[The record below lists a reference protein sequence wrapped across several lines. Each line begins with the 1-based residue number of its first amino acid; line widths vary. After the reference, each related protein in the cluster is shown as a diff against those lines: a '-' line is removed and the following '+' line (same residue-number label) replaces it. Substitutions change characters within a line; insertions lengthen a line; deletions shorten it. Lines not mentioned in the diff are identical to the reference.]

1 MNVVAER
8 DVCNRFDEIGATMIG
23 TGTSTPLDS
32 SDDSLHASEEFA
44 IVERVARI
52 VSSVYGAKPDY
63 TRLAAELVQAIS
75 FDVFGIV
82 LLQHDHKAVRVTLCL
97 REGTISS
104 EETSLQWVAHYHQ
117 HPFTD
122 SMLERLLHK
131 TALIVKEYPQG
142 LDGPPAISGDALSK
156 YPQLHATCIV
166 PLRTKERMLGTLE
179 LGSVKPGIYANAFV
193 QRLISAVAQV
203 LAAAIERTQL
213 EGSAEIQDRQRQ
225 ALKDV
230 SRALTSTMDLSTILT
245 HITDGVAKALDVA
258 SAIITLDRRQDK
270 VHLAAQSGLDE
281 AVMKTVFNEQFVLTK
296 QCIIGSTLRDRQP
309 YMSNDIESDERFPSS
324 RVLTSLLSIR
334 SILSYPLIIENTIYG
349 AILLCSPETGGFT
362 PLKSDIVALF
372 ATQATLAIHN
382 ATLLEATRQRNR
394 FQDALE
400 QLEQAIS
407 SRKFSK
413 TKEYALLARVREE
426 VQRTFGVSLTSMLRF
441 VSDNL
446 LVNTEHNVAVLPQQ
460 GEKQIVNDA
469 VEGAKRAFPAN
480 AVEPTSGQEYHLI
493 TNDTLSFLTQTT
505 HAVLTRTGIVSELS
519 ALLMQV
525 QHPTKGIKDAWFVTD
540 LHGTCIYMNPVA
552 ETLCHVQLVD
562 IEKTPMLLEVVFAT
576 LLTHIR
582 NNQEVLQYLE
592 DFTRSNLYKQELRCT
607 IALGPLRSRTMESP
621 HHTKNTGYETSTPK
635 EGEHQKRA
643 GTSLLRTMV
652 LENAPSDTHYLLT
665 RHPLHNQQGQLTAYA
680 LQVRDITTQVR
691 DEKNKSALL
700 SSVSHDLRTPLTTIK
715 AAVTGLL
722 QNDIP
727 WDEQMRREMLE
738 DIDAETDHLTVLV
751 SALVEMSRIE
761 MGALILEKEWC
772 DITEVVYETLM
783 KAKRVLATHNVK
795 TQFQSALPLLFID
808 HVQIERVL
816 YNLIENAARYSP
828 EDAEIQVHVNVVP
841 DESTHP
847 VVCIRVVD
855 EGYGIPTYERERI
868 FKSFYGLRSH
878 GSGLGLAI
886 CKGIVE
892 SHHGRIWV
900 EPTEKGS
907 CFVFTL
913 PTQQFIG

>member
-1 MNVVAER
+1 
-8 DVCNRFDEIGATMIG
+8 MIE

-32 SDDSLHASEEFA
+32 SGEVLHAPEEFA

-63 TRLAAELVQAIS
+63 TRLAAELAQAIS

-82 LLQHDHKAVRVTLCL
+82 LLHHDRKAVRVTVCQ
-97 REGTISS
+97 RESSIAS
-104 EETSLQWVAHYHQ
+104 EEMQPQWIAHYHQ

-122 SMLERLLHK
+122 SMLERLLHE
-131 TALIVKEYPQG
+131 TALIVKDYPHG
-142 LDGPPAISGDALSK
+142 LDGPPAVSGDALSN
-156 YPQLHATCIV
+156 YPLLHATCIV
-166 PLRTKERMLGTLE
+166 PLRTKERILGTLE
-179 LGSVKPGIYANAFV
+179 LGSVTPDIYANALV
-193 QRLISAVAQV
+193 QRLISAVAEV

-213 EGSAEIQDRQRQ
+213 EGNAEIQDRQRQ

-230 SRALTSTMDLSTILT
+230 SRALTSTMDLSTILA

-258 SAIITLDRRQDK
+258 SAILTLDQRKGK

-281 AVMKTVFNEQFVLTK
+281 AVLNTIFNDEFVLTNT
-296 QCIIGSTLRDRQP
+296 CIVGSTLHYRQP
-309 YMSNDIESDERFPSS
+309 YMSNDIESDERFPTSS
-324 RVLTSLLSIR
+324 VLASMLSIH
-334 SILSYPLIIENTIYG
+334 SILSYPLVIDNTIYG
-349 AILLCSPETGGFT
+349 TLLLCSSETGGFT

-382 ATLLEATRQRNR
+382 ATLLEAAHQRNR
-394 FQDALE
+394 FQDAIE
-400 QLEQAIS
+400 QLEQAVS
-407 SRKFSK
+407 SHKLSK
-413 TKEYALLARVREE
+413 AKEYALLARVREE
-426 VQRTFGVSLTSMLRF
+426 VQRTFGVSLTSMLRYM
-441 VSDNL
+441 SDNL
-446 LVNTEHNVAVLPQQ
+446 LANNERDVLALLQRDA
-460 GEKQIVNDA
+460 EKQLVVDA
-469 VEGAKRAFPAN
+469 EERAKRAFPSSN
-480 AVEPTSGQEYHLI
+480 TEHIGGREQSLI
-493 TNDTLSFLTQTT
+493 PNDTLSFLTQTT
-505 HAVLTRTGIVSELS
+505 HAVLTRTGIVGELS

-525 QHPTKGIKDAWFVTD
+525 QHPTRGIKDAWLVTD
-540 LHGTCIYMNPVA
+540 LQGTCIYMNPVA
-552 ETLCHVQLVD
+552 EALCHAKLVD

-576 LLTHIR
+576 LLSHIR
-582 NNQEVLQYLE
+582 NSEEVLHYLQ
-592 DFTRSNLYKQELRCT
+592 DFTLGNLYKQELRC
-607 IALGPLRSRTMESP
+607 IVALEPLQPRTVGSTQQQD
-621 HHTKNTGYETSTPK
+621 TKNAAHGVVI
-635 EGEHQKRA
+635 QKRDA
-643 GTSLLRTMV
+643 EQKHGGTSLLRTML
-652 LENAPSDTHYLLT
+652 LENAPSDTHYLLI

-722 QNDIP
+722 QTDIP

-772 DITEVVYETLM
+772 DITEVIYEALI
-783 KAKRVLATHNVK
+783 KAKRVLAAHTVK
-795 TQFQSALPLLFID
+795 TQFQSSLPLLFID

-816 YNLIENAARYSP
+816 YNLIENAARHSP
-828 EDAEIQVHVNVVP
+828 EEAEIRIHVDVVTN
-841 DESTHP
+841 ESTQAM
-847 VVCIRVVD
+847 VRIQVVD
-855 EGYGIPTYERERI
+855 EGCGIPAYEQERI

-892 SHHGRIWV
+892 THQGRIWV
-900 EPTEKGS
+900 EPAEKGS
-907 CFVFTL
+907 CFIFTL
-913 PTQQFIG
+913 PTEQSAG

>member
-1 MNVVAER
+1 MR
-8 DVCNRFDEIGATMIG
+8 NRFEEIGATMIG

-32 SDDSLHASEEFA
+32 SGDAQHAAEEFA

-63 TRLAAELVQAIS
+63 TRLAAELAQAIS

-82 LLQHDHKAVRVTLCL
+82 LLHHDHKAVRVTLCQ
-97 REGTISS
+97 RESIILS
-104 EETSLQWVAHYHQ
+104 EETPQQWVAHYHQ

-122 SMLERLLHK
+122 SMLERLLHE
-131 TALIVKEYPQG
+131 TALIVTEYPHG
-142 LDGPPAISGDALSK
+142 LEGPPAVSGDALSN

-203 LAAAIERTQL
+203 LATAIERAQL

-230 SRALTSTMDLSTILT
+230 SRALISTMDLSTILT
-245 HITDGVAKALDVA
+245 HITEGVAKALNVA
-258 SAIITLDRRQDK
+258 SAILTLDRRQDK
-270 VHLAAQSGLDE
+270 VHLTAQSGLDE
-281 AVMKTVFNEQFVLTK
+281 AILNSVFNEKFVLTN
-296 QCIIGSTLRDRQP
+296 QCIVGSTLRNRQS
-309 YMSNDIESDERFPSS
+309 YMSNDIESDERFPASS
-324 RVLTSLLSIR
+324 ILASMLSIH
-334 SILSYPLIIENTIYG
+334 SVLSYPLIIENTIYG
-349 AILLCSPETGGFT
+349 ALLLCSPETGGFT

-382 ATLLEATRQRNR
+382 ATLLEAAHQRNR
-394 FQDALE
+394 FQDAIE
-400 QLEQAIS
+400 QLERAVS

-413 TKEYALLARVREE
+413 AKEYALLTRVREE

-446 LVNTEHNVAVLPQQ
+446 LVNNERNVGVRSPQDV
-460 GEKQIVNDA
+460 EKLTVGDT
-469 VEGAKRAFPAN
+469 VEGATIAFPSVTN
-480 AVEPTSGQEYHLI
+480 EQTRGQDQHLSA
-493 TNDTLSFLTQTT
+493 NDTLSLLTQTT

-525 QHPTKGIKDAWFVTD
+525 QHPTKGIRDAWLVTD
-540 LHGTCIYMNPVA
+540 LHGICMYMNPVA
-552 ETLCHVQLVD
+552 EALCHVQLVD
-562 IEKTPMLLEVVFAT
+562 IEKTPMLLERVFAT

-582 NNQEVLQYLE
+582 NSEEVLHYLE
-592 DFTRSNLYKQELRCT
+592 DFTLGNLYKQELRC
-607 IALGPLRSRTMESP
+607 IVALEPLHPRTMGNP
-621 HHTKNTGYETSTPK
+621 QVPTAKNTAYEASVPK
-635 EGEHQKRA
+635 RDENQKRS
-643 GTSLLRTMV
+643 GTSLLRTML

-665 RHPLHNQQGQLTAYA
+665 RHPLHNPQGQLTAYA
-680 LQVRDITTQVR
+680 LQVRNITTQVR

-722 QNDIP
+722 QTDIP

-751 SALVEMSRIE
+751 SSLVEMSRIE

-772 DITEVVYETLM
+772 DITEVIYEALI
-783 KAKRVLATHNVK
+783 KAKRILATHTVK
-795 TQFQSALPLLFID
+795 TQFQPALPLLFID

-816 YNLIENAARYSP
+816 YNLIENAARHSP
-828 EDAEIQVHVNVVP
+828 EDAEIHINIDVITH
-841 DESTHP
+841 ESPHP
-847 VVCIRVVD
+847 MVRIQVVD
-855 EGYGIPTYERERI
+855 EGCGIPTYERERI

-892 SHHGRIWV
+892 AHHGRIWV
-900 EPTEKGS
+900 EPAEKGS
-907 CFVFTL
+907 CFIFTL
-913 PTQQFIG
+913 PTQQSIA

>member
-1 MNVVAER
+1 MH
-8 DVCNRFDEIGATMIG
+8 
-23 TGTSTPLDS
+23 S
-32 SDDSLHASEEFA
+32 SLEEFA

-63 TRLAAELVQAIS
+63 TRLAAELAQAIS

-82 LLQHDHKAVRVTLCL
+82 LLQHDLSAVRVTVCQ
-97 REGTISS
+97 RESRVLS
-104 EETSLQWVAHYHQ
+104 EKTLQQWVAHYHQ

-122 SMLERLLHK
+122 SKLERMLHE
-131 TALIVKEYPQG
+131 TALIVNEYPHG
-142 LDGPPAISGDALSK
+142 LDGPPAITGDALSN
-156 YPQLHATCIV
+156 YPQLRATCIV
-166 PLRTKERMLGTLE
+166 PLRTEERILGTLE
-179 LGSVKPGIYANAFV
+179 LGSATSGIYTSALV

-230 SRALTSTMDLSTILT
+230 SRALTSTMDLSTILS

-258 SAIITLDRRQDK
+258 SAILTLDQRQAK
-270 VHLAAQSGLDE
+270 VHLAAQTGLDE
-281 AVMKTVFNEQFVLTK
+281 AVLNTILDEESVLTDR
-296 QCIIGSTLRDRQP
+296 CIVGNTLRYRQS
-309 YMSNDIESDERFPSS
+309 YMSNNIESDERFPASS
-324 RVLTSLLSIR
+324 ALASMLSIH
-334 SILSYPLIIENTIYG
+334 SILSYPLVIENTIYG
-349 AILLCSPETGGFT
+349 MLLLCSTEAGGFT

-372 ATQATLAIHN
+372 ATQATIAIHN
-382 ATLLEATRQRNR
+382 ATLLEAAHQRNR
-394 FQDALE
+394 FQDAVE

-407 SRKFSK
+407 SRQFSK
-413 TKEYALLARVREE
+413 AKEYALLTRVREE
-426 VQRTFGVSLTSMLRF
+426 ARRTFGVSFTSILRF

-446 LVNTEHNVAVLPQQ
+446 LASNERDTRVLLQKDVESSSAMND
-460 GEKQIVNDA
+460 GEQI
-469 VEGAKRAFPAN
+469 KTSFPFSNNELRPVDQEQSLN
-480 AVEPTSGQEYHLI
+480 A
-493 TNDTLSFLTQTT
+493 NDTLSFLTQTT
-505 HAVLTRTGIVSELS
+505 HAVLIRTGIVRELS

-525 QHPTKGIKDAWFVTD
+525 QHPTKGIKDAWLVTD
-540 LHGTCIYMNPVA
+540 LYGTCMYMNPVA
-552 ETLCHVQLVD
+552 EALCHVQLVD
-562 IEKTPMLLEVVFAT
+562 VEKTPMLLEMVFVK
-576 LLTHIR
+576 LLSHIR
-582 NNQEVLQYLE
+582 NSEEVRQYLQ
-592 DFTRSNLYKQELRCT
+592 DFTLGNLYKQELRC
-607 IALGPLRSRTMESP
+607 IVALEPLHPRVVGEGTQKQD
-621 HHTKNTGYETSTPK
+621 TKNAFYESSVQK
-635 EGEHQKRA
+635 KDEEQKRG
-643 GTSLLRTMV
+643 GTSLLRTML

-722 QNDIP
+722 QTDIP

-772 DITEVVYETLM
+772 DITEVIYETLI
-783 KAKRVLATHNVK
+783 KAKRVLATRNVK
-795 TQFQSALPLLFID
+795 TQFQSSLPLLFID

-816 YNLIENAARYSP
+816 YNLIENAARHSP
-828 EDAEIQVHVNVVP
+828 EDAGILIDVDVVT

-847 VVCIRVVD
+847 MVRIQVVD
-855 EGYGIPTYERERI
+855 EGCGIPAYEQERI

-892 SHHGRIWV
+892 THHGRIWV

-907 CFVFTL
+907 CFIFTL
-913 PTQQFIG
+913 PTKSSVV

>member
-1 MNVVAER
+1 
-8 DVCNRFDEIGATMIG
+8 MIG
-23 TGTSTPLDS
+23 IGTSTPLDS
-32 SDDSLHASEEFA
+32 FGDGSHGPEEFA

-63 TRLAAELVQAIS
+63 TRLAAELAQAIS

-82 LLQHDHKAVRVTLCL
+82 LLHHDRKAVRVTVCQRESSILS
-97 REGTISS
+97 EGTQQ
-104 EETSLQWVAHYHQ
+104 QWTAHYHQ

-122 SMLERLLHK
+122 SMLERLLHE
-131 TALIVKEYPQG
+131 TALIVKEYPHG
-142 LDGPPAISGDALSK
+142 LDGPPALGGDALSN

-166 PLRTKERMLGTLE
+166 PLRTKERILGTLE
-179 LGSVKPGIYANAFV
+179 LGSVTPNIYANALV

-258 SAIITLDRRQDK
+258 SAIITLDQRQGE
-270 VHLAAQSGLDE
+270 VHLAAQARLDE
-281 AVMKTVFNEQFVLTK
+281 AVLNTVFNKEFLLTDR
-296 QCIIGSTLRDRQP
+296 CIVGRTLRSRQP
-309 YMSNDIESDERFPSS
+309 YMSNDIESDERFPASS
-324 RVLTSLLSIR
+324 VLASALSIH
-334 SILSYPLIIENTIYG
+334 SILSYPLVIENTIYG
-349 AILLCSPETGGFT
+349 TLLLCSSETGGFT
-362 PLKSDIVALF
+362 PLKFDIVALF
-372 ATQATLAIHN
+372 AAQASLAIHN
-382 ATLLEATRQRNR
+382 ATLLEAAHQRNR
-394 FQDALE
+394 FQDTIE
-400 QLEQAIS
+400 QLEQAVS
-407 SRKFSK
+407 SHKLSK
-413 TKEYALLARVREE
+413 AKEYALLARVREE
-426 VQRTFGVSLTSMLRF
+426 VQRTFGVSLTSVLRF
-441 VSDNL
+441 VTDNL
-446 LVNTEHNVAVLPQQ
+446 LINTERDIHVFPQANRENQIPVDVVAQAKKVFTASNTEQT
-460 GEKQIVNDA
+460 
-469 VEGAKRAFPAN
+469 VE
-480 AVEPTSGQEYHLI
+480 QEQEQRPI
-493 TNDTLSFLTQTT
+493 WNNTLSFLTQTT
-505 HAVLTRTGIVSELS
+505 HTVLTRTGIVGELS

-525 QHPTKGIKDAWFVTD
+525 QHPTKGIKDAWLVTD

-552 ETLCHVQLVD
+552 EALCHMQLVD
-562 IEKTPMLLEVVFAT
+562 VEKSPMLLEVVFAQ
-576 LLTHIR
+576 LLAYIR
-582 NNQEVLQYLE
+582 NSEEVLHYLQ
-592 DFTRSNLYKQELRCT
+592 DFTLGHVYKQELRC
-607 IALGPLRSRTMESP
+607 IVALDPLHVHVMGNTQKQD
-621 HHTKNTGYETSTPK
+621 TKNAVYGAVV
-635 EGEHQKRA
+635 QKRDE
-643 GTSLLRTMV
+643 GQKRGGISLLRTML

-722 QNDIP
+722 QTDIP

-738 DIDAETDHLTVLV
+738 DIDTETDHLTVLV

-772 DITEVVYETLM
+772 DVTEIIYETLI
-783 KAKRVLATHNVK
+783 KARRVLAKRNVK
-795 TQFQSALPLLFID
+795 TQFQSSLPLLFID

-816 YNLIENAARYSP
+816 YNLIENAARHSP
-828 EDAEIQVHVNVVP
+828 EESEIHINIDSITDESLQAMVRIQV
-841 DESTHP
+841 
-847 VVCIRVVD
+847 ID
-855 EGYGIPTYERERI
+855 EGSGIPSHEQERI

-892 SHHGRIWV
+892 THHGHIWV
-900 EPTEKGS
+900 EPAEKGS
-907 CFVFTL
+907 SFIFTL
-913 PTQQFIG
+913 PIEQSVG

>member
-1 MNVVAER
+1 MR
-8 DVCNRFDEIGATMIG
+8 NRFEQIGLHMIG

-32 SDDSLHASEEFA
+32 SEDALHAPEEFA

-63 TRLAAELVQAIS
+63 TRLAAELAQAIS

-82 LLQHDHKAVRVTLCL
+82 LLHHDRKAVRVTVCQRDSSIL
-97 REGTISS
+97 S
-104 EETSLQWVAHYHQ
+104 EETQQQWFAHYHQ

-122 SMLERLLHK
+122 SMLERLLHE
-131 TALIVKEYPQG
+131 TALSVKEYLHG
-142 LDGPPAISGDALSK
+142 LDGPPAVCGDALSN

-179 LGSVKPGIYANAFV
+179 LGSVTPDTYGNAFV

-245 HITDGVAKALDVA
+245 HITDGMEKALDVA
-258 SAIITLDRRQDK
+258 SVIITLDQRKDK

-281 AVMKTVFNEQFVLTK
+281 ALLNTVFNENFVLTEH
-296 QCIIGSTLRDRQP
+296 CIIGSTLRYRQP
-309 YMSNDIESDERFPSS
+309 YMSNDIERDERFPASS
-324 RVLTSLLSIR
+324 VLASAMSIH
-334 SILSYPLIIENTIYG
+334 SILSYPLVIENTIYG
-349 AILLCSPETGGFT
+349 ALLLCSAETGGFT

-382 ATLLEATRQRNR
+382 ATLLEAAHQRNS
-394 FQDALE
+394 FQEAIE
-400 QLEQAIS
+400 QLEQAVS
-407 SRKFSK
+407 SHKFSK
-413 TKEYALLARVREE
+413 AKEYALLARVREE
-426 VQRTFGVSLTSMLRF
+426 AQRTFGVSLTSVLRY

-446 LVNTEHNVAVLPQQ
+446 LANPERDVRSLPRKDVEKQVVASNTERT
-460 GEKQIVNDA
+460 E
-469 VEGAKRAFPAN
+469 
-480 AVEPTSGQEYHLI
+480 GQEQSPI
-493 TNDTLSFLTQTT
+493 ANDTLSFLTQTT

-525 QHPTKGIKDAWFVTD
+525 QHPTKGIKDAWLVTE
-540 LHGTCIYMNPVA
+540 LQGTCMYMNPVA
-552 ETLCHVQLVD
+552 EALCHVQLVD
-562 IEKTPMLLEVVFAT
+562 IEKTPMLLELVFAT
-576 LLTHIR
+576 LLPHIR
-582 NNQEVLQYLE
+582 NSEEVLHYLQ
-592 DFTRSNLYKQELRCT
+592 DFTLGNLYKQELRC
-607 IALGPLRSRTMESP
+607 IVALEPLHPRAMRNTQTQD
-621 HHTKNTGYETSTPK
+621 TKNAVFGTVTQRRDE
-635 EGEHQKRA
+635 EQKRSD
-643 GTSLLRTMV
+643 TPLLRTML

-665 RHPLHNQQGQLTAYA
+665 RRPLHNQQGQLTAYA
-680 LQVRDITTQVR
+680 LQVRDITIQVR

-722 QNDIP
+722 QTDVP

-772 DITEVVYETLM
+772 DITEVIYETLI
-783 KAKRVLATHNVK
+783 KAKRILTTHNVK
-795 TQFQSALPLLFID
+795 THFQSFLPLLFID

-816 YNLIENAARYSP
+816 YNLIENATRHSP
-828 EDAEIQVHVNVVP
+828 EEAEIHINVDVV
-841 DESTHP
+841 THEP
-847 VVCIRVVD
+847 TQAMVRIQVVD
-855 EGYGIPTYERERI
+855 EGCGIPAYEQERI

-892 SHHGRIWV
+892 THHGHIWV
-900 EPTEKGS
+900 EPAEKGS
-907 CFVFTL
+907 CFIFTL
-913 PTQQFIG
+913 PIEQSVV

>member
-1 MNVVAER
+1 
-8 DVCNRFDEIGATMIG
+8 MIE

-32 SDDSLHASEEFA
+32 SGDVLHAPEEFA

-63 TRLAAELVQAIS
+63 TRLAAELAQAIS

-82 LLQHDHKAVRVTLCL
+82 LLHHDRKAVRVTVCQRDSSIL
-97 REGTISS
+97 S
-104 EETSLQWVAHYHQ
+104 EEMQPQWVAHYHQ

-122 SMLERLLHK
+122 SMLERLLHE
-131 TALIVKEYPQG
+131 TALIVKDYSHG
-142 LDGPPAISGDALSK
+142 LDGPPAVTGDALSN
-156 YPQLHATCIV
+156 YPLLHATCIV
-166 PLRTKERMLGTLE
+166 PLRTKERILGTLE
-179 LGSVKPGIYANAFV
+179 LGSVTPDIYANALV

-213 EGSAEIQDRQRQ
+213 EGNAEIQDRQRQ

-245 HITDGVAKALDVA
+245 HITDGVAKALNVA
-258 SAIITLDRRQDK
+258 SAIITLDQRKGK
-270 VHLAAQSGLDE
+270 VHLAVQSGLDE
-281 AVMKTVFNEQFVLTK
+281 VVLNTVFNEEFVLTNN
-296 QCIIGSTLRDRQP
+296 CIVGSTLHYRQP
-309 YMSNDIESDERFPSS
+309 YMSNDIESDERFPASS
-324 RVLTSLLSIR
+324 VLASMLSIH
-334 SILSYPLIIENTIYG
+334 SILSYPLVIDNTIYG
-349 AILLCSPETGGFT
+349 TLLLCSSETGGFT

-382 ATLLEATRQRNR
+382 ATLLEAAHQRNR
-394 FQDALE
+394 FQDAIE
-400 QLEQAIS
+400 QLEQAVS
-407 SRKFSK
+407 SHKLSK
-413 TKEYALLARVREE
+413 AKEYALLARVREE
-426 VQRTFGVSLTSMLRF
+426 VQRTFGVSLTSMLRY

-446 LVNTEHNVAVLPQQ
+446 LANNERDVLASPQKDA
-460 GEKQIVNDA
+460 EKQLAVDA
-469 VEGAKRAFPAN
+469 EDQATRTLPSFISEQRGGR
-480 AVEPTSGQEYHLI
+480 EQSLI
-493 TNDTLSFLTQTT
+493 ASDSLSFLTQTT

-525 QHPTKGIKDAWFVTD
+525 QHPTKGIKDAWLVTD
-540 LHGTCIYMNPVA
+540 LNGICIYMNPVA
-552 ETLCHVQLVD
+552 EALCHAKLID

-576 LLTHIR
+576 LLSHIR
-582 NNQEVLQYLE
+582 NSEEILHYLQ
-592 DFTRSNLYKQELRCT
+592 DFTLGNLYKQELRC
-607 IALGPLRSRTMESP
+607 IVALEPLQPRTMGSTQKQD
-621 HHTKNTGYETSTPK
+621 TKHAVVQKKDE
-635 EGEHQKRA
+635 EQKRG
-643 GTSLLRTMV
+643 GTSLLRTMI

-722 QNDIP
+722 QTDIP

-772 DITEVVYETLM
+772 DITEVIYETLI

-795 TQFQSALPLLFID
+795 TQFQSFLPLLFID

-816 YNLIENAARYSP
+816 YNLIENAARHSP
-828 EDAEIQVHVNVVP
+828 EEAEIRIHVAVVTN
-841 DESTHP
+841 ESTQAM
-847 VVCIRVVD
+847 VRIQVVD
-855 EGYGIPTYERERI
+855 EGFGIPAYEQERI
-868 FKSFYGLRSH
+868 FKSFYGLHSH

-892 SHHGRIWV
+892 THQGRIWV
-900 EPTEKGS
+900 EPAEKGS
-907 CFVFTL
+907 CFMFTL
-913 PTQQFIG
+913 PIEQSAG

>member
-1 MNVVAER
+1 
-8 DVCNRFDEIGATMIG
+8 MIG

-32 SDDSLHASEEFA
+32 SEDALHAPEEFA

-52 VSSVYGAKPDY
+52 VLSVYSAKPDY
-63 TRLAAELVQAIS
+63 TRLAAELAQAIS

-82 LLQHDHKAVRVTLCL
+82 LLHHDRKAVRVTVCQRDSSIL
-97 REGTISS
+97 S
-104 EETSLQWVAHYHQ
+104 EETQQQWAAHYHQ

-122 SMLERLLHK
+122 SMLERLLHE
-131 TALIVKEYPQG
+131 TALIVKDYPHG
-142 LDGPPAISGDALSK
+142 LDGPPAVSGDALSN

-166 PLRTKERMLGTLE
+166 PLRTKERILGTLE
-179 LGSVKPGIYANAFV
+179 LGSVTPHIYANAFV

-245 HITDGVAKALDVA
+245 HITDGMAKALDVA
-258 SAIITLDRRQDK
+258 SAIITLDQRKDK

-281 AVMKTVFNEQFVLTK
+281 VVLNAVFNENFVLTNH
-296 QCIIGSTLRDRQP
+296 CIIGSTLRYRQP
-309 YMSNDIESDERFPSS
+309 YMSNDIESDERFPVSS
-324 RVLTSLLSIR
+324 VLATTLSIH
-334 SILSYPLIIENTIYG
+334 SILSYPLVIENTIYG
-349 AILLCSPETGGFT
+349 ALLLCSSETGGFT

-382 ATLLEATRQRNR
+382 ATLLEVAHQRNR
-394 FQDALE
+394 FQEAIE
-400 QLEQAIS
+400 QLEQAVS
-407 SRKFSK
+407 SHKLSK
-413 TKEYALLARVREE
+413 AKEYALLARVREE
-426 VQRTFGVSLTSMLRF
+426 AQRTFGVSLTSMLRY

-446 LVNTEHNVAVLPQQ
+446 LANIERDVRTLPGKDAENQVVVSTNERTE
-460 GEKQIVNDA
+460 
-469 VEGAKRAFPAN
+469 
-480 AVEPTSGQEYHLI
+480 GQEQSPI
-493 TNDTLSFLTQTT
+493 PNDTLSFLTQTT

-525 QHPTKGIKDAWFVTD
+525 QHPTKGIKDAWLVTD
-540 LHGTCIYMNPVA
+540 LHGTCMYMNPVA
-552 ETLCHVQLVD
+552 EALCHVQLVD
-562 IEKTPMLLEVVFAT
+562 IEKTPMLLELVFAT
-576 LLTHIR
+576 LLLHIR
-582 NNQEVLQYLE
+582 NSEEVLHYLQ
-592 DFTRSNLYKQELRCT
+592 DFTLGDLYKQELRC
-607 IALGPLRSRTMESP
+607 IVALEPLHPRAMGNTQKQD
-621 HHTKNTGYETSTPK
+621 TKNAVFGTVVQDE
-635 EGEHQKRA
+635 EQKRS
-643 GTSLLRTMV
+643 GTSLLRTV
-652 LENAPSDTHYLLT
+652 LLENAPSDTHYLLT

-722 QNDIP
+722 QTDVP

-772 DITEVVYETLM
+772 DITEVIYETLI
-783 KAKRVLATHNVK
+783 KAKRVLTTHNVK
-795 TQFQSALPLLFID
+795 THFQSFLPLLFID
-808 HVQIERVL
+808 HVQIERLL
-816 YNLIENAARYSP
+816 YNLIENAARHSP
-828 EDAEIQVHVNVVP
+828 EEAEIHIHVDVV
-841 DESTHP
+841 THELTHSM
-847 VVCIRVVD
+847 VRVQVVD
-855 EGYGIPTYERERI
+855 EGCGIPAYEQERV

-892 SHHGRIWV
+892 THHGHIWV

-907 CFVFTL
+907 CFIFTL
-913 PTQQFIG
+913 PTEQSTV